1 MEHMRIK
8 LSFDDIKLLFNYLD
22 QDGEGTIGYPEF
34 TMLLEEKWRG
44 IDAFS
49 SEK

>member
-8 LSFDDIKLLFNYLD
+8 LSFDDIKLLFRYLD
-22 QDGEGTIGYPEF
+22 TNKRGEIGYPEF

-44 IDAFS
+44 LDAF
-49 SEK
+49 KTV

>member
-8 LSFDDIKLLFNYLD
+8 LSFDDVKILFKYLD
-22 QDGEGTIGYPEF
+22 TTKKVAIGYPEF

-44 IDAFS
+44 LDAF
-49 SEK
+49 KTV